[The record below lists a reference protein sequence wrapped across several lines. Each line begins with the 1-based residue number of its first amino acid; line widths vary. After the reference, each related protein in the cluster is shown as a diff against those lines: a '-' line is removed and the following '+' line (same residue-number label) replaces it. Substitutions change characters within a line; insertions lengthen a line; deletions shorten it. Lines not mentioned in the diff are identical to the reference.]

1 MSETHGMTEHEKAEH
16 GHAAHHG
23 PTYGTFLRIWGALL
37 CLTVLTVAVS
47 RVDLGFMNKAVALFI
62 ASLKAMLVIFWFM
75 HLKYENRV
83 LKGMVAT
90 AFVVLAIFIGMT
102 FFDVAYR

>member
-1 MSETHGMTEHEKAEH
+1 
-16 GHAAHHG
+16 
-23 PTYGTFLRIWGALL
+23 
-37 CLTVLTVAVS
+37 
-47 RVDLGFMNKAVALFI
+47 
-62 ASLKAMLVIFWFM
+62 M